1 MDLFLAQQNL
11 PFSVAI
17 LVMLG
22 LTAVEAVSV
31 MLGGGVSHAVDN
43 LFHLHVDHDVHV
55 GHAAHAGHDPHAGG
69 LLGWLHVGKVP
80 LLILLIIFLTAFGV
94 SGLLIQAVT
103 RSIVGL
109 YWPGVVA
116 AVPAFVLA
124 VPAVRAV
131 GGLFVRL
138 VPRDETTA
146 VSEDSLVGR
155 VAVITVGVASSS
167 APAEGRVRDEH
178 GQTHYVMVEPDIAGE
193 RFPTGTEVLLVKRA
207 GAKFFGI
214 RNPSAA
220 LSDRGA

>member
-1 MDLFLAQQNL
+1 MDLFLAPQNL
-11 PFSVAI
+11 LFSVAI

-31 MLGGGVSHAVDN
+31 MLGAGVSHAVDN
-43 LFHLHVDHDVHV
+43 LFHLHVDHDVHA
-55 GHAAHAGHDPHAGG
+55 GHAAHAGGF
-69 LLGWLHVGKVP
+69 LGWLHVGKVP

-94 SGLLIQAVT
+94 TGLLIQAVT
-103 RSIVGL
+103 RSVAGI

-124 VPAVRAV
+124 VPVVRGV

-155 VAVITVGVASSS
+155 VAVITVGVASGN

>member
-1 MDLFLAQQNL
+1 MDLFLAPQNL
-11 PFSVAI
+11 LFSVAI

-31 MLGGGVSHAVDN
+31 MLGAGVSHALDN

-55 GHAAHAGHDPHAGG
+55 DHAPHGGG

-94 SGLLIQAVT
+94 TGLLIQAIT
-103 RSIVGL
+103 RSIAGI

-124 VPAVRAV
+124 MPVVRGV
-131 GGLFVRL
+131 GGLFARL
-138 VPRDETTA
+138 VPKDETTA

-155 VAVITVGVASSS
+155 VAVITVGVASSN
-167 APAEGRVRDEH
+167 APAEGRLRDEH